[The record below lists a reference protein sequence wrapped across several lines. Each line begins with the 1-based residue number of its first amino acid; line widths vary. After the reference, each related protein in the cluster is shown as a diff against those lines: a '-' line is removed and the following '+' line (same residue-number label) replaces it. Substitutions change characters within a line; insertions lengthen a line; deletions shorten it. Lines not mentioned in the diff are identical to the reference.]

1 MTLRIYLTGNTGHKD
16 VQMLQKYNQL
26 QAKNSS
32 RKLGQEEI
40 MENDRTT
47 GEERGRASHQRI
59 RDQITKV
66 EGALNEQIDE
76 LRAEIDQLKTEFRLF
91 KNSQPI

>member
-1 MTLRIYLTGNTGHKD
+1 
-16 VQMLQKYNQL
+16 
-26 QAKNSS
+26 
-32 RKLGQEEI
+32 

-66 EGALNEQIDE
+66 EGALNDQIDE
-76 LRAEIDQLKTEFRLF
+76 LQAEIDQLKTEFRLF
-91 KNSQPI
+91 KNSKPI

>member
-1 MTLRIYLTGNTGHKD
+1 
-16 VQMLQKYNQL
+16 
-26 QAKNSS
+26 
-32 RKLGQEEI
+32 

-66 EGALNEQIDE
+66 EGALNDQIDE

-91 KNSQPI
+91 KYNQAT